1 MDEREREKISKRNKV
16 RKQLRKGKAENLRK
30 KVWNVEKHMRKEEE
44 KKRKEGHREKEDGK
58 VIEKKRN
65 NREEIE

>member
-1 MDEREREKISKRNKV
+1 M